1 MMDNM
6 RKFIAQPSVFQVN
19 KPSRITVIP
28 LRFKYTFTEGKEYD
42 VYVMPM
48 AYSRA
53 LALNTPDL
61 TVKSINGKLIFDYTF
76 KHECEY
82 EIRFCEKG
90 AANFEYT
97 SIYAVESDLYEL
109 RPLKGDLHI
118 HTNRSD
124 SEDDPAEVVSNYR
137 REGYD
142 FTVIT
147 DHNRYFPSQ
156 ETIESFADVDIDLNI
171 INGEE
176 VHTPVTNLHIVHVGG
191 KKSVDEFYVKNRVEY
206 ELEVDEIRKELP
218 DNEYADRMAK
228 ALWATRRIH
237 EAEGIAILPHPFW
250 IQPAYGSVYNLA
262 LPFLEMLFNEGGFDA
277 YELIG
282 AMRTSGNNLSV
293 AYLNELK
300 QKGFKIPVVA
310 SSDSHKTLDDPKMR
324 FGKLYT
330 IVFAKDN
337 TREGVLEGIKNGL
350 SAAVEHVPET
360 TDNKT
365 EYRVYADF
373 RLTMYTRFL
382 IENYFERTKE
392 LCLPEGILMREYI
405 LGAEGAK
412 EALESLHGKTTK
424 FYNSFF
430 GKVDESYYN
439 TDNAQKTYKK
449 YNGIWKDYA
458 VTKRGSTL
466 DADAVK

>member
-6 RKFIAQPSVFQVN
+6 RKFIAQPSIFQVS
-19 KPSRITVIP
+19 KPSKITVIP
-28 LRFKYTFTEGKEYD
+28 LRFKYTFIEDKEYD

-61 TVKSINGKLIFDYTF
+61 TVKSINGKLVFDYTF
-76 KHECEY
+76 EHECEY
-82 EIRFCEKG
+82 EIRFCKKG
-90 AANFEYT
+90 ASAYEFI
-97 SIYAVESDLYEL
+97 SVYAVESDLYAL

-124 SEDDPAEVVSNYR
+124 GEDDPAEVIANYR

-142 FTVIT
+142 FAVIT

-156 ETIESFADVDIDLNI
+156 EAKDSFADTKIDLNI

-191 KKSVDEFYVKNRVEY
+191 KKSVDEFYVKNRAEY
-206 ELEVDEIRKELP
+206 ELEVAEIRKELP
-218 DNEYADRMAK
+218 DGEYSDRMAK

-262 LPFLEMLFNEGGFDA
+262 LPFLEMLFNKGGFDA

-282 AMRTSGNNLSV
+282 AMRTPGNNLSV
-293 AYLNELK
+293 AYYNELK
-300 QKGFKIPVVA
+300 QKGFNIPVVA
-310 SSDSHKTLDDPKMR
+310 SSDSHKTLDDPRMR

-337 TREGVLEGIKNGL
+337 TREG
-350 SAAVEHVPET
+350 AVEHVPET
-360 TDNKT
+360 ADNKT

-392 LCLPEGILMREYI
+392 LCIPEGILMREYI
-405 LGAEGAK
+405 LGAEDAK
-412 EALESLHGKTTK
+412 EALEKLYGKTTG

-430 GKVDESYYN
+430 GKDSDSYYD
-439 TDNAQKTYKK
+439 TENAQKTYKK
-449 YNGIWKDYA
+449 YNGIWKDYT
-458 VTKRGSTL
+458 VTKRGSAIDINT
-466 DADAVK
+466 VK

>member
-6 RKFIAQPSVFQVN
+6 RKFIAHPSVFEVN
-19 KPSRITVIP
+19 KPSKITVTP
-28 LRFKYTFTEGKEYD
+28 LRFKYTFKEDIEYD
-42 VYVMPM
+42 VYIMPM
-48 AYSRA
+48 AYSRP
-53 LALNTPDL
+53 LDPKTPDM
-61 TVKSINGKLIFDYTF
+61 TIKSLDGKLVFEYTF
-76 KHECEY
+76 EHECEY

-90 AANFEYT
+90 SAKLEYT
-97 SIYAVESDLYEL
+97 SVYAVESDLYNL

-124 SEDDPAEVVSNYR
+124 GEDDPAEVVANYR

-142 FTVIT
+142 FAVIT

-156 ETIESFADVDIDLNI
+156 EAIDSFADTKIDLNI

-176 VHTPVTNLHIVHVGG
+176 VHTPVTNLHIVHAGG
-191 KKSVDEFYVKNRVEY
+191 KKSVDEFYVKNRAEY
-206 ELEVDEIRKELP
+206 ELEVAEIRKELP
-218 DNEYADRMAK
+218 DGEYSDRMAR

-237 EAEGIAILPHPFW
+237 EAEGLAILPHPFW
-250 IQPAYGSVYNLA
+250 IQSGYGSVYNLA
-262 LPFLEMLFNEGGFDA
+262 IPFLEMLFNEGGFDA
-277 YELIG
+277 YELVG
-282 AMRTSGNNLSV
+282 CMRTSGNNLSV
-293 AYLNELK
+293 AYYNELK
-300 QKGFKIPVVA
+300 QKGINIPVVS

-337 TREGVLEGIKNGL
+337 TREGVLEGVKKGL
-350 SAAVEHVPET
+350 SVAVEHVPET

-430 GKVDESYYN
+430 GKDSDSYYN
-439 TDNAQKTYKK
+439 TENSQKTHKK
-449 YNGIWKDYA
+449 YCDVWKDYT
-458 VTKRGSTL
+458 VTTRGSSIDINT
-466 DADAVK
+466 VK